1 MHTIQETCKTPHADV
16 YMLTN
21 VIACCAVCDIGHAT
35 IRLTNLANYSVQWF
49 PHSYLILNIRHNKIS
64 HNAYIHNLCENH
76 NVWLPTSDNLSSL
89 G

>member
-35 IRLTNLANYSVQWF
+35 IRLTNLANYSVQ
-49 PHSYLILNIRHNKIS
+49 
-64 HNAYIHNLCENH
+64 
-76 NVWLPTSDNLSSL
+76 
-89 G
+89 